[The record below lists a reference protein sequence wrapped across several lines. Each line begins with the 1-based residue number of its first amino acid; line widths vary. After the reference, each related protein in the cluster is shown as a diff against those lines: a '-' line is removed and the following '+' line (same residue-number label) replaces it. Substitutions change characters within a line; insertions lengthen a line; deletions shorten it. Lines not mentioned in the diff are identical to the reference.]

1 MAEETGNNKTFKDLV
16 AEQKRTTEE
25 QKKTTTA
32 IRHQMMTAEEIAEE
46 ESESRKKSEARIEG
60 GRKSWE
66 TRQANLMAKNN
77 PNSASGKEKTKESNS
92 YLRNTFKY
100 FLGKNSFFAKGF
112 SSIANSLKKK
122 VGGGIAGI
130 FKALK
135 AGAFILFLAGLKKFL
150 ESEKFKEM
158 LDNILDF
165 IENPSW
171 KSFTEMF
178 TGAASPFIIAL
189 GSIVALMNPLTSLKL
204 LRVAV
209 KSLIAGTGAFARGIS
224 MITGFLTGGD
234 VDAQGRKLVKDI
246 VYIEKHPEIWD
257 AFLIQ

>member
-77 PNSASGKEKTKESNS
+77 PNSASSKEKRKEANT
-92 YLRNTFKY
+92 YLRDTFKY

-112 SSIANSLKKK
+112 SSIGKSLKEK
-122 VGGGIAGI
+122 VGGGIDSI

-135 AGAFILFLAGLKKFL
+135 AGAFVLFLGAVVAFLK
-150 ESEKFKEM
+150 SDTFKKIK
-158 LDNILDF
+158 DKI
-165 IENPSW
+165 I
-171 KSFTEMF
+171 
-178 TGAASPFIIAL
+178 PFI
-189 GSIVALMNPLTSLKL
+189 V
-204 LRVAV
+204 
-209 KSLIAGTGAFARGIS
+209 TGLETLNSF
-224 MITGFLTGGD
+224 
-234 VDAQGRKLVKDI
+234 
-246 VYIEKHPEIWD
+246 
-257 AFLIQ
+257 